1 MELDTTTQRPR
12 ELSKETKARYRRDKL
27 CFSCGRSGHQAK
39 DCRVGKPKSGAPWK
53 RKQFNATYQG
63 PMQVN
68 ATQRSLPTSTS
79 TFTDGPS
86 TQWNPANDLRSRN
99 VDSWADTEPWELLD
113 NAETPPATPEVQVLE
128 DFAKPDHPRHR
139 TLHWRACY
147 TVYCPYH

>member
-1 MELDTTTQRPR
+1 M
-12 ELSKETKARYRRDKL
+12 
-27 CFSCGRSGHQAK
+27 
-39 DCRVGKPKSGAPWK
+39 GKPKSGAPWK

-86 TQWNPANDLRSRN
+86 AQWNPANDLRSRN

-113 NAETPPATPEVQVLE
+113 NAETPPATPKVQVLE

-147 TVYCPYH
+147 TVHCPYHWEAMHEASYSPNRKRPVWLPVDRSAQKQPLN